1 MSCLVPTSSECSSL
15 IAPHLDSV
23 TNIISDSRPI
33 SGTGLNIN
41 LRKPLSTAADP
52 ASPPDRPTLK
62 ERRISLSKA
71 TARPPIQPS
80 PMPSAVTSQSST
92 KPNSAV
98 SEDAEHSF
106 KTEEDPQWGLFNQV
120 SEWLQHEK
128 VRRNARKA
136 RRAEAVSNPS
146 DGAVENTERSSGEHH
161 RSSESTFSLDK
172 LESILLKY
180 ANVAPG
186 PVSRQANKRANRR
199 RPKGLRRGS
208 ASESDYTD
216 LEAPVPSVEAYLDN
230 SKTLAYSGGAGEDEA
245 ADSSSSSKRGKGR
258 EAWNTFK
265 TEIVR
270 LAHTLQLRGWRKV
283 LMENAAD
290 IEVVRLSGAMTN
302 AIYVVGPPKNLPI
315 PTTSSSSSSIV
326 PRRPPP

>member
-1 MSCLVPTSSECSSL
+1 ML
-15 IAPHLDSV
+15 
-23 TNIISDSRPI
+23 DSRPI
-33 SGTGLNIN
+33 SGTGLNIK
-41 LRKPLSTAADP
+41 LRTPLATATDP
-52 ASPPDRPTLK
+52 VSSPPDKPALKQRPV
-62 ERRISLSKA
+62 SLSKA
-71 TARPPIQPS
+71 TARPSVQSS
-80 PMPSAVTSQSST
+80 PMPSAVTNQSST
-92 KPNSAV
+92 KPDTAV
-98 SEDAEHSF
+98 LEDAEHGF
-106 KTEEDPQWGLFNQV
+106 RTDEDPQWGLFNQV

-136 RRAEAVSNPS
+136 RRAEASSNSP
-146 DGAVENTERSSGEHH
+146 DGAVDNAERSSGEHH

-172 LESILLKY
+172 LESILLRY

-186 PVSRQANKRANRR
+186 SVSRQTNKRATRR

-258 EAWNTFK
+258 EAWTTFK

-302 AIYVVGPPKNLPI
+302 AIYVVGPPKNLPT